1 MVTMILSVLYAK
13 KVRKSGN
20 TLTLVKRKSKMQLR
34 ELTKALAKGLD
45 VRWSNSGYKVHWD
58 GDVIMVTYEA
68 NGFTGALDVEEIKDC
83 YIRIG
88 AK

>member
-1 MVTMILSVLYAK
+1 MVT
-13 KVRKSGN
+13 
-20 TLTLVKRKSKMQLR
+20 
-34 ELTKALAKGLD
+34 D
-45 VRWSNSGYKVHWD
+45 
-58 GDVIMVTYEA
+58 EA

>member
-1 MVTMILSVLYAK
+1 MGTMIRSVLYAK
-13 KVRKSGN
+13 RVRKSGN
-20 TLTLVKRKSKMQLR
+20 ISIVMKRMSKMQLR

-45 VRWSNSGYKVHWD
+45 VRWSNNGYKVHWD